1 MSNSFTCAGNLGDNA
16 VMEMA
21 GNTPVLKFSVANN
34 VGWGEKR
41 TTLWIGCALFG
52 NRAEKLQ
59 QFLLKGTKVFVRGE
73 LSMNV
78 SSQGKSFLNLNVD
91 DVDVLVKVEGAAPQ
105 QQHGGFTP
113 NAPQQGGFTPNAPQQ
128 GGFTPNAPQQ
138 NAPAQQQNFAP
149 NAPQQNFAP
158 NDPQQNNPQQN
169 TPAQQQNFAPN
180 APAQQ
185 PQGAPNAPTQPQNG
199 ATPFDQ
205 MFT

>member
-1 MSNSFTCAGNLGDNA
+1 
-16 VMEMA
+16 MEMA

-52 NRAEKLQ
+52 TRAEKLQ
-59 QFLLKGTKVFVRGE
+59 GFLLKGTKVFVRGE

-91 DVDVLVKVEGAAPQ
+91 DVDVVVKAEGAGVSQQPQ
-105 QQHGGFTP
+105 
-113 NAPQQGGFTPNAPQQ
+113 QQGGFTPNAPQQ
-128 GGFTPNAPQQ
+128 QQGGFTPNAPQQ
-138 NAPAQQQNFAP
+138 QQQ
-149 NAPQQNFAP
+149 PQQNFAP
-158 NDPQQNNPQQN
+158 QQQQQ
-169 TPAQQQNFAPN
+169 PQQNFAPQQN

-185 PQGAPNAPTQPQNG
+185 PQGAPNAPAQPQSG

-205 MFT
+205 MFS